1 MKSSKIRILST
12 SVVLL
17 FSAGLLS
24 GCGDEPEEAVTQQ
37 SNEVI
42 TEAPIQNLETII
54 EPEPITSF
62 EDGDDFETYSEFNL
76 EEDAETSSSEGIL
89 DELSDATSETIDAV
103 EETTTEAAEATTESV
118 DTLVDI
124 VEDNITEAGDAITGL
139 HEDVSSEIDTEIVEP
154 VADVFEDGGEVVA
167 ATPTLINRVQRAL
180 VNAGYN
186 PGPVDGI
193 SGPRTLAAIKNFQQ
207 DNNLAAGG
215 LTKETLRALGVD
227 F

>member
-24 GCGDEPEEAVTQQ
+24 GCGDEPDEAVTQ
-37 SNEVI
+37 SNEII
-42 TEAPIQNLETII
+42 TKEPIQSLETII

-62 EDGDDFETYSEFNL
+62 DEVDDIEAYGGIDL
-76 EEDAETSSSEGIL
+76 DEEVGASSIEGIL
-89 DELSDATSETIDAV
+89 DELSDATSETIDA
-103 EETTTEAAEATTESV
+103 TEEATAGAA
-118 DTLVDI
+118 DTLVDVI
-124 VEDNITEAGDAITGL
+124 DENITEAGDAIAGL
-139 HEDVSSEIDTEIVEP
+139 HEDVSSEIDAAIAEP
-154 VADVFEDGGEVVA
+154 IADIFEDGEEVVA
-167 ATPTLINRVQRAL
+167 ATPDLIRRVQQAL

-193 SGPRTLAAIKNFQQ
+193 SGPRTLTAIKDFQQ
-207 DNNLAAGG
+207 ENNLAAGA
-215 LTKETLRALGVD
+215 LTKETLRTLGVD